1 MRGLAVMVIICVLM
15 AEVSAQSDTTSQ
27 KQGHSD
33 KKRLVIVPFEG
44 RMFLTDLMNQLVT
57 EGQSSQKA
65 VNDLSNRLQVAISMA
80 VIDSVTTYSFMNATS
95 REHDLEK
102 LTRLHAAITYRYL
115 ALHPNK
121 ADGRQTEKERRVISQ
136 GQLRSERDTVQR
148 YMAAD
153 VVRPDVLA
161 EMGSDG
167 WADYYLFLTQL
178 DVNRDLSDP
187 EQAMLNGYYTVAVH
201 FTLTDINGKHLHGG
215 LARHDLEGRADIR
228 HIQNEAFPAIARQIS
243 KVIFPEKLEEK
254 KEK

>member
-1 MRGLAVMVIICVLM
+1 MTVLCVLM
-15 AEVSAQSDTTSQ
+15 TEVSAQSDPTSQ
-27 KQGHSD
+27 KQDQAD
-33 KKRLVIVPFEG
+33 KKRLVMVPFEN
-44 RMFLTDLMNQLVT
+44 RMFLTDMMNELVT
-57 EGQSSQKA
+57 EGQSSQKV

-95 REHDLEK
+95 REHELEN
-102 LTRLHAAITYRYL
+102 LSRLHAAITYRYL
-115 ALHPNK
+115 ALRPNK
-121 ADGRQTEKERRVISQ
+121 ADGRQTENERRVISQ

-178 DVNRDLSDP
+178 DVRRNLSDP
-187 EQAMLNGYYTVAVH
+187 GQAMLNGYYTVAVH

-215 LARHDLEGRADIR
+215 LARHDLEGGADITR
-228 HIQNEAFPAIARQIS
+228 IKNEAFPAIAKQIS
-243 KVIFPEKLEEK
+243 KMVFPEKLEEK